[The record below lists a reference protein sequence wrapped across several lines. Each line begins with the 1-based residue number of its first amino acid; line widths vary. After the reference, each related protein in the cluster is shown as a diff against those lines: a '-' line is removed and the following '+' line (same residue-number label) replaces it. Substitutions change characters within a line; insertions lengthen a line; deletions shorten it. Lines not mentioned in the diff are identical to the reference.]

1 MLVLL
6 QWYLAEIILTASFLI
21 EKLFQ
26 LDIQSKVQHIINKLC
41 TKEKST
47 PTNPYTCKKV
57 KVSL

>member
-26 LDIQSKVQHIINKLC
+26 LDIQSKVLC

-47 PTNPYTCKKV
+47 PTNLYTCKKV